1 MESRECLK
9 PWGCSGSRGLGGSP
23 GQVGGVISADQGGG
37 VAGQGLESRD
47 HSAQGR
53 RCPSPQVLEV
63 LFHTAAFCNSA
74 PSLPLCVAAGSSGH
88 VDAVAALVTSLRC
101 MRATKGRPLP
111 TSPEPPNK
119 GLVFCK
125 LHALR
130 LQGLCTC
137 SRLCLGSFLFRTPSP
152 VQFQGPSSGLRA
164 PPAHSHA
171 HMTHFALGAVPVG
184 SHVCLTAGSSREGN
198 VTLSCVPRPCRIW
211 DKVCAERFG
220 K

>member
-1 MESRECLK
+1 M
-9 PWGCSGSRGLGGSP
+9 
-23 GQVGGVISADQGGG
+23 GGVISADQGGG

-47 HSAQGR
+47 HPAQGR
-53 RCPSPQVLEV
+53 RCPSPQVLQV
-63 LFHTAAFCNSA
+63 LFYTAAFCNSA
-74 PSLPLCVAAGSSGH
+74 PSLPVQVSPYPSPRPHPSPSCPVCGSWVQRPCECCRCPRHLASVHEGHKGAAPAH
-88 VDAVAALVTSLRC
+88 LP
-101 MRATKGRPLP
+101 RATKQ
-111 TSPEPPNK
+111 

-130 LQGLCTC
+130 LQGWCTC